1 MGEPLYVPVAR
12 EMVCALP
19 LNILQNNISEFGA
32 SFCIKTNNFVDTIG
46 GSSIIKGVC
55 EGQVTK

>member
-1 MGEPLYVPVAR
+1 M
-12 EMVCALP
+12 ALP
-19 LNILQNNISEFGA
+19 LNILQNNISDFEA
-32 SFCIKTNNFVDTIG
+32 LFCIKTNNFVDTIG